1 MPKEVVNGSRKKLEE
16 DASLL
21 RHLINSLDESE
32 KKLEEFYE
40 KKDPDN
46 FNKTKKFILHINQK
60 ISEISK

>member
-1 MPKEVVNGSRKKLEE
+1 MPKEEGKKKIEE

-32 KKLEEFYE
+32 GKLEEFYE

-46 FNKTKKFILHINQK
+46 FNKIKKFILQITQK
-60 ISEISK
+60 ISEVTK

>member
-1 MPKEVVNGSRKKLEE
+1 MPKEVAVGSRKKLEE

-21 RHLINSLDESE
+21 RHLINSLDEAE

-40 KKDPDN
+40 KNDPDN

-60 ISEISK
+60 ISEISR

>member
-1 MPKEVVNGSRKKLEE
+1 MPKEVINDSRKKPEE

-21 RHLINSLDESE
+21 RHLINSLDEAE

-46 FNKTKKFILHINQK
+46 FNKTKKFILHISEK
-60 ISEISK
+60 ISDVTK